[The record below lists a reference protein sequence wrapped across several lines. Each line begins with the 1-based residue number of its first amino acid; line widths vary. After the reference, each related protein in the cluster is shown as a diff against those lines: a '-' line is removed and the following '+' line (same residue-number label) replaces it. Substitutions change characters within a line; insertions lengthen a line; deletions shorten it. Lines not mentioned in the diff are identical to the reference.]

1 LKILQDQNE
10 RIAKKKKGRDRTG
23 DPTQEKGDRT
33 PGCDTEGTLQDDD
46 CAPATEDGQFRYEQA
61 LRNSL

>member
-1 LKILQDQNE
+1 LALKILQDQNE

-33 PGCDTEGTLQDDD
+33 PGSVILKEHCRMMTVHLPQRMDSSGMNR
-46 CAPATEDGQFRYEQA
+46 P
-61 LRNSL
+61 